1 VIERRYSAER
11 EERFRGHATELMQMK
26 VDVIVVVSTQGA
38 LVAKAATSSIPII
51 NLKAAKALGLTI
63 PQTLPLRADQVIE

>member
-51 NLKAAKALGLTI
+51 NFKTAKGLTI
-63 PQTLPLRADQVIE
+63 PQTLPLRADQVID